1 MAYQLYA
8 KVRAWLRPT
17 PNTDFLEMK
26 VDPNPLS
33 QASSEALVRDLDIVR
48 WENRIALNHLMKP
61 GGGA

>member
-8 KVRAWLRPT
+8 KVCAWLRPA
-17 PNTDFLEMK
+17 PNTDLLEMK
-26 VDPNPLS
+26 VDPKSLP
-33 QASSEALVRDLDIVR
+33 QGSSEAIARDLDIVR